1 MAGNINSSNYSELE
15 KIFHPQS
22 VAIVGVPSGSV
33 QATMASGFL
42 NSLLELKFQE
52 IHSLYPVNP
61 KMDEVEGLKCYK
73 NLLEIDGPVDHVISM
88 VPARVV
94 PQLVGEC
101 IAKKVNSVHF

>member
-1 MAGNINSSNYSELE
+1 MAGHSNPKNYTELE

-22 VAIVGVPSGSV
+22 VAIVGVPSGSG

-52 IHSLYPVNP
+52 IHSLYPGNP

-73 NLLEIDGPVDHVISM
+73 KVVLKPYFPQSKM
-88 VPARVV
+88 RVFY
-94 PQLVGEC
+94 C
-101 IAKKVNSVHF
+101 FSWN

>member
-1 MAGNINSSNYSELE
+1 MAGHSNPKNYTELE

-22 VAIVGVPSGSV
+22 VAIVGVPSGSG

-73 NLLEIDGPVDHVISM
+73 NLLEIDGEVDHVISM
-88 VPARVV
+88 VPAHVV
-94 PQLVGEC
+94 PQLVEDC
-101 IAKKVNSVHF
+101 VTKKVRNNNH